1 MTTIDRTQLI
11 AEELIRTHVRKRI
24 REKVSQKL
32 TIESKIRSAVR
43 KMILEVETGSSEA
56 PARNTGIN
64 VLASLLEKI
73 VPIIEDDYKMLTT
86 SDEQRESFKNHLVQ
100 AVKNALKPIDAA
112 APGELPESYEFDIDE
127 DLLAEKITIDLDA
140 SDDNESVEGEFIDI
154 DKDSEDSNQFGAG
167 LEDQNRTGRNFAAA
181 TFKKVETQ
189 IVEAFDMLA
198 DEEDKNIFYEYLL
211 TNLLLYFDKFED
223 DIKAAAPDQS
233 TEEYEKEKA
242 EGETEQTPDT
252 TDDTAVDAGAED
264 PFSD

>member
-1 MTTIDRTQLI
+1 MTTIDRTKLI

-140 SDDNESVEGEFIDI
+140 SDDSESVQGEFIDI
-154 DKDSEDSNQFGAG
+154 EQDSEDGDQFGNTGDNSKLKALGWSPSVNIDEG
-167 LEDQNRTGRNFAAA
+167 LKR
-181 TFKKVETQ
+181 
-189 IVEAFDMLA
+189 L
-198 DEEDKNIFYEYLL
+198 YEYA
-211 TNLLLYFDKFED
+211 DKT
-223 DIKAAAPDQS
+223 IN
-233 TEEYEKEKA
+233 
-242 EGETEQTPDT
+242 GETK
-252 TDDTAVDAGAED
+252 
-264 PFSD
+264 

>member
-1 MTTIDRTQLI
+1 MTTIDRNQLI

-32 TIESKIRSAVR
+32 TVERQIRSTIR
-43 KMILEVETGSSEA
+43 KMILEVEAGSSEA
-56 PARNTGIN
+56 PARSTGIN
-64 VLASLLEKI
+64 VLANLLEKV

-112 APGELPESYEFDIDE
+112 APGKLPESYEFEINE
-127 DLLAEKITIDLDA
+127 DFLTEKITIDLDA

-154 DKDSEDSNQFGAG
+154 DQDSEDSDQFGTG

-181 TFKKVETQ
+181 TFKKIETQ

-198 DEEDKNIFYEYLL
+198 DDEDKDIFYEYLL

-223 DIKAAAPDQS
+223 DIKAEAPDQS
-233 TEEYEKEKA
+233 TEEYEKEKDSDEPA
-242 EGETEQTPDT
+242 ETPEV
-252 TDDTAVDAGAED
+252 TDDTGVDAGAED